1 MGQKYDSSLFM
12 MVSSSKKRPN
22 AVTLGR
28 LFDFQLLDMV
38 ELQLVNFKPS
48 SEFKV
53 SLFECFLCIFLGAV
67 VSCWHEAVHRS
78 PGLEF

>member
-12 MVSSSKKRPN
+12 MISSSKKRPD

-38 ELQLVNFKPS
+38 ELQLVSFKPS
-48 SEFKV
+48 FQFKV
-53 SLFECFLCIFLGAV
+53 TSFKCYLQ
-67 VSCWHEAVHRS
+67 
-78 PGLEF
+78 